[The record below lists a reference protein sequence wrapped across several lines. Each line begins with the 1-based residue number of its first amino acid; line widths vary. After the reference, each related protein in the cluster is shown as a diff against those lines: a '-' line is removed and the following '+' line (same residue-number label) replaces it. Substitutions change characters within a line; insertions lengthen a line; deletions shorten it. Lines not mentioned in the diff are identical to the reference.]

1 MYVCI
6 YLYINNKDEIANIYV
21 RIYININISNIHSN
35 IILIE

>member
-6 YLYINNKDEIANIYV
+6 YLYINNKDEITNIYV